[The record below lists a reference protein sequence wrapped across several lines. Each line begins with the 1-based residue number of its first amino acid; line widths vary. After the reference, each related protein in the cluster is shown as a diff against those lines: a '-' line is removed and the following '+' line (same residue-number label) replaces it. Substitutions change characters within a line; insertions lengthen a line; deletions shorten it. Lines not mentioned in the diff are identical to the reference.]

1 MNDQRA
7 VLFHYQG
14 SLVTD
19 GSMPHVAYRAVV
31 VLVEANC
38 IGMNRR
44 LVEVHFVS

>member
-1 MNDQRA
+1 MNDYRA
-7 VLFHYQG
+7 VLFHYQR

-19 GSMPHVAYRAVV
+19 GSMPHAYRVVV

-44 LVEVHFVS
+44 LVEVHSVS